1 MEFDLN
7 TVQVKDLEFS
17 SKYSVKMKREDSIHG
32 IVTWFDIV
40 FGGMKNEVRF
50 STGPFAEYTH
60 WKQTVF
66 YFDGSYDVG
75 VGDILE
81 GSIACKKSSENFRAC
96 DLKVSYHYIPPPN
109 CGVDSH
115 CQTLQYKLR

>member
-7 TVQVKDLEFS
+7 TLQVKDLEFTA
-17 SKYSVKMKREDSIHG
+17 KYRVKMKHEDAIHG

-50 STGPFAEYTH
+50 STGPFSEYTH

-75 VGDILE
+75 LGDILE
-81 GSIACKKSSENFRAC
+81 GSIACKSSVLGASQ
-96 DLKVSYHYIPPPN
+96 L
-109 CGVDSH
+109 
-115 CQTLQYKLR
+115 